1 MFCASQPHFD
11 EQCINR
17 LKDAF
22 PWTLERHYIR
32 SHVNETHKTEVI
44 NMFNEIKLTVI
55 DSISKLNWLGETEKP
70 FLQDKVSK
78 LSIFALYSNQNA
90 SQQKENLST
99 VFQYPIREDNYY
111 TNEFYIRR
119 AKYIDTL
126 KTQLHKYNPS
136 PLELPIFTTRAYYN
150 MNANRVYVNAGV
162 LQPPLYYEN
171 GSLASKFGALGWII
185 SHEIMHGIGIQGVLF
200 DSAGTSLTG
209 LTGLMLSSVIETKTS
224 CIIDQYRLYEF
235 TDYKALQTDTRD
247 EILADIGGLK
257 ASYYTYRR
265 LYEKYSNSVNQ
276 NYNLSLISDQLFFL
290 SFAQSLC
297 GHHSGT
303 SLLIH
308 SIVVPHVI
316 ERYRVF
322 GALINSKEFAH
333 AYGCPQNAEKLENDL
348 QALNVELEVTVN
360 KFSESCDKLAACK
373 LTLDHVNQCIEA
385 IQISLPILEQYSRIE
400 QSIADGRYYHALK
413 NLEDLE
419 HSQLDLIRPFA
430 FSEIIIHRIPKT
442 RTRIKNASL
451 DELTD
456 FLEYIRKN
464 SIVLGAFAMR
474 EAAQVSGIDSEAL
487 CDTLAV
493 NGYKEAQ
500 DVSKKPNNESQQQ
513 VMLKSLVHKASV
525 NTNTDSLDNEL
536 EMLTQIVTNKNHPW
550 ITNDDHGEP
559 EMTIKTQINV
569 NNDDNC
575 CNRTYSKVE
584 DLVDFGP
591 VYRCLHIHSVLNER
605 AEFERHYC
613 TQRRKQCQLILSL
626 SPNQQ
631 VEMRN
636 YGEFFSGICGFF
648 VVDDFIR
655 HTLSGSSVFYQTYLD
670 ELWVHTVNRLIDF
683 VHVNAKSCDSPNDL
697 IKLKDYLIIFER
709 TMQNL
714 GFPITGLTETIGI
727 VQRYYHRL
735 LASQW
740 KSKFEAII
748 AEDSYETIKISNSEQ
763 LAEFLEMYPPGD
775 TVEFSEL
782 PFPKQLCFSWM
793 VPKIYQTVREY
804 INLCYRFCENMDLA
818 YTELE
823 DTINRATNFLFSQ
836 CLNTVLTS
844 GVRSSL
850 RQLPRLTQFCI
861 NLDELETVCGH
872 LDNYLQYTLLDEASS
887 ITSGRL
893 KDFAM
898 IRDNQREDPDMT
910 TSVTLNSGA
919 NPPRSR
925 LQGASLLKDIRVL
938 VEDQICN
945 HLKDNVAKFINL
957 SNYDDTD
964 DNNSGQTNNNT
975 NKNDQLLNNSQNV
988 DGRNG
993 VSYITN
999 TKIKPTEN
1007 IVHLTSWLKSV
1018 FDSFSNLPPKIAQTA
1033 CISVC
1038 KHIARL
1044 LYDVLFGSQVRSLSE
1059 TGLQQLSI
1067 DLSLCESFAR
1077 SQPVPGLDRTT
1088 LWLIFADLRQLL
1100 DLYHKDDWNSY
1111 IAFRKNVTGSGKYGS
1126 AYDRVPPSVAIKLL
1140 ERLRDSDKKRTGF
1153 LQAMRKE
1160 ERGRKKKLEDIIRQL
1175 RELNVTPRNN

>member
-1 MFCASQPHFD
+1 MSATNINNLNFNLLLD
-11 EQCINR
+11 EI
-17 LKDAF
+17 
-22 PWTLERHYIR
+22 E
-32 SHVNETHKTEVI
+32 SG
-44 NMFNEIKLTVI
+44 
-55 DSISKLNWLGETEKP
+55 SS
-70 FLQDKVSK
+70 
-78 LSIFALYSNQNA
+78 
-90 SQQKENLST
+90 
-99 VFQYPIREDNYY
+99 
-111 TNEFYIRR
+111 
-119 AKYIDTL
+119 
-126 KTQLHKYNPS
+126 
-136 PLELPIFTTRAYYN
+136 
-150 MNANRVYVNAGV
+150 
-162 LQPPLYYEN
+162 
-171 GSLASKFGALGWII
+171 GSLAN
-185 SHEIMHGIGIQGVLF
+185 
-200 DSAGTSLTG
+200 
-209 LTGLMLSSVIETKTS
+209 VIRKLRES
-224 CIIDQYRLYEF
+224 ELAAF
-235 TDYKALQTDTRD
+235 KAR
-247 EILADIGGLK
+247 IGGPTGELLANFI
-257 ASYYTYRR
+257 ASLDLRASEHNAEI
-265 LYEKYSNSVNQ
+265 EKTCSYHYQ
-276 NYNLSLISDQLFFL
+276 
-290 SFAQSLC
+290 SFVDS
-297 GHHSGT
+297 T
-303 SLLIH
+303 RELLEIQ
-308 SIVVPHVI
+308 
-316 ERYRVF
+316 
-322 GALINSKEFAH
+322 
-333 AYGCPQNAEKLENDL
+333 QNAEKLENDL

-373 LTLDHVNQCIEA
+373 LTLDHVNQCIDA

-569 NNDDNC
+569 NNDGNC

-740 KSKFEAII
+740 KSKFETII

-975 NKNDQLLNNSQNV
+975 NKNDQLLNNSQTV

-1100 DLYHKDDWNSY
+1100 DLYHKDDWTSY
-1111 IAFRKNVTGSGKYGS
+1111 IAFRKNVTG
-1126 AYDRVPPSVAIKLL
+1126 
-1140 ERLRDSDKKRTGF
+1140 
-1153 LQAMRKE
+1153 
-1160 ERGRKKKLEDIIRQL
+1160 
-1175 RELNVTPRNN
+1175 

>member
-1 MFCASQPHFD
+1 MSSPNINNLNFNLLLD
-11 EQCINR
+11 EI
-17 LKDAF
+17 
-22 PWTLERHYIR
+22 E
-32 SHVNETHKTEVI
+32 SG
-44 NMFNEIKLTVI
+44 
-55 DSISKLNWLGETEKP
+55 SS
-70 FLQDKVSK
+70 
-78 LSIFALYSNQNA
+78 
-90 SQQKENLST
+90 
-99 VFQYPIREDNYY
+99 
-111 TNEFYIRR
+111 
-119 AKYIDTL
+119 
-126 KTQLHKYNPS
+126 
-136 PLELPIFTTRAYYN
+136 
-150 MNANRVYVNAGV
+150 
-162 LQPPLYYEN
+162 
-171 GSLASKFGALGWII
+171 GSLAN
-185 SHEIMHGIGIQGVLF
+185 
-200 DSAGTSLTG
+200 
-209 LTGLMLSSVIETKTS
+209 VIRKLRES
-224 CIIDQYRLYEF
+224 ELAAF
-235 TDYKALQTDTRD
+235 KAR
-247 EILADIGGLK
+247 IGGPTGELLANFI
-257 ASYYTYRR
+257 ASLDLRASEHNAEI
-265 LYEKYSNSVNQ
+265 EKTCSYHYQ
-276 NYNLSLISDQLFFL
+276 
-290 SFAQSLC
+290 SFVDS
-297 GHHSGT
+297 T
-303 SLLIH
+303 RELLDIQ
-308 SIVVPHVI
+308 
-316 ERYRVF
+316 
-322 GALINSKEFAH
+322 
-333 AYGCPQNAEKLENDL
+333 QNAEKLENDL

-474 EAAQVSGIDSEAL
+474 EAAQLSGIDSEAL
-487 CDTLAV
+487 CDTLVV
-493 NGYKEAQ
+493 NGYKETQ
-500 DVSKKPNNESQQQ
+500 DVSKKSNKESQQQ
-513 VMLKSLVHKASV
+513 VTSKSIVHKVSV

-536 EMLTQIVTNKNHPW
+536 EMLTQIVANTSRSCN
-550 ITNDDHGEP
+550 TNDDHGET
-559 EMTIKTQINV
+559 EITIKTQINV
-569 NNDDNC
+569 NDNDKS

-683 VHVNAKSCDSPNDL
+683 VHINAKSCDSPNDL

-714 GFPITGLTETIGI
+714 GFPITGLNETIGI

-748 AEDSYETIKISNSEQ
+748 AVDNYETIKISNSEQ

-793 VPKIYQTVREY
+793 VPKIYRTVREY

-844 GVRSSL
+844 GVRSFL

-893 KDFAM
+893 KDFAL
-898 IRDNQREDPDMT
+898 IRDNQREDSDMT
-910 TSVTLNSGA
+910 ASVTLNSGA

-945 HLKDNVAKFINL
+945 HLKDSVTKFINL
-957 SNYDDTD
+957 SNYDDVD
-964 DNNSGQTNNNT
+964 DNNSGQINSNI
-975 NKNDQLLNNSQNV
+975 NKNDQTV

-993 VSYITN
+993 VSYTAN

-1033 CISVC
+1033 CMSVC

-1100 DLYHKDDWNSY
+1100 DLYHKDDWASY
-1111 IAFRKNVTGSGKYGS
+1111 IAFRKNVIGSGKYGS

>member
-1 MFCASQPHFD
+1 
-11 EQCINR
+11 
-17 LKDAF
+17 
-22 PWTLERHYIR
+22 
-32 SHVNETHKTEVI
+32 
-44 NMFNEIKLTVI
+44 
-55 DSISKLNWLGETEKP
+55 
-70 FLQDKVSK
+70 
-78 LSIFALYSNQNA
+78 
-90 SQQKENLST
+90 
-99 VFQYPIREDNYY
+99 
-111 TNEFYIRR
+111 
-119 AKYIDTL
+119 
-126 KTQLHKYNPS
+126 
-136 PLELPIFTTRAYYN
+136 
-150 MNANRVYVNAGV
+150 
-162 LQPPLYYEN
+162 
-171 GSLASKFGALGWII
+171 
-185 SHEIMHGIGIQGVLF
+185 
-200 DSAGTSLTG
+200 
-209 LTGLMLSSVIETKTS
+209 
-224 CIIDQYRLYEF
+224 
-235 TDYKALQTDTRD
+235 
-247 EILADIGGLK
+247 
-257 ASYYTYRR
+257 
-265 LYEKYSNSVNQ
+265 
-276 NYNLSLISDQLFFL
+276 
-290 SFAQSLC
+290 
-297 GHHSGT
+297 
-303 SLLIH
+303 
-308 SIVVPHVI
+308 
-316 ERYRVF
+316 
-322 GALINSKEFAH
+322 
-333 AYGCPQNAEKLENDL
+333 
-348 QALNVELEVTVN
+348 
-360 KFSESCDKLAACK
+360 
-373 LTLDHVNQCIEA
+373 
-385 IQISLPILEQYSRIE
+385 
-400 QSIADGRYYHALK
+400 
-413 NLEDLE
+413 
-419 HSQLDLIRPFA
+419 
-430 FSEIIIHRIPKT
+430 
-442 RTRIKNASL
+442 
-451 DELTD
+451 
-456 FLEYIRKN
+456 
-464 SIVLGAFAMR
+464 MR

-740 KSKFEAII
+740 KSKFETII

-1100 DLYHKDDWNSY
+1100 DLYHKDDWTSY

>member
-1 MFCASQPHFD
+1 MSATNISNLNFNLLLD
-11 EQCINR
+11 EI
-17 LKDAF
+17 
-22 PWTLERHYIR
+22 E
-32 SHVNETHKTEVI
+32 SG
-44 NMFNEIKLTVI
+44 
-55 DSISKLNWLGETEKP
+55 SS
-70 FLQDKVSK
+70 
-78 LSIFALYSNQNA
+78 
-90 SQQKENLST
+90 
-99 VFQYPIREDNYY
+99 
-111 TNEFYIRR
+111 
-119 AKYIDTL
+119 
-126 KTQLHKYNPS
+126 
-136 PLELPIFTTRAYYN
+136 
-150 MNANRVYVNAGV
+150 
-162 LQPPLYYEN
+162 
-171 GSLASKFGALGWII
+171 GSLANVIRKLRESELAAFKARMGGPTGELLASFIASLDLRA
-185 SHEIMHGIGIQGVLF
+185 SEHNAEIEKTCSYHYQSFVDSTRELLEIQ
-200 DSAGTSLTG
+200 
-209 LTGLMLSSVIETKTS
+209 
-224 CIIDQYRLYEF
+224 
-235 TDYKALQTDTRD
+235 
-247 EILADIGGLK
+247 
-257 ASYYTYRR
+257 
-265 LYEKYSNSVNQ
+265 
-276 NYNLSLISDQLFFL
+276 
-290 SFAQSLC
+290 
-297 GHHSGT
+297 
-303 SLLIH
+303 
-308 SIVVPHVI
+308 
-316 ERYRVF
+316 
-322 GALINSKEFAH
+322 
-333 AYGCPQNAEKLENDL
+333 QNAEKLEKDL
-348 QALNVELEVTVN
+348 QTLNVELEVTVN

-536 EMLTQIVTNKNHPW
+536 EMLTQIVTNKNHSW
-550 ITNDDHGEP
+550 ITNDDHGET

-670 ELWVHTVNRLIDF
+670 ELWVHTMNRLIDF

-714 GFPITGLTETIGI
+714 GFPITGLIETIGI

-740 KSKFEAII
+740 KSKFETII

-898 IRDNQREDPDMT
+898 IRDNQRADSDMT
-910 TSVTLNSGA
+910 ASVTLNSGA

-964 DNNSGQTNNNT
+964 DNNSGHTNNNT
-975 NKNDQLLNNSQNV
+975 NKNDQLLNNSQTV

-993 VSYITN
+993 VSYVTN

-1100 DLYHKDDWNSY
+1100 DLYHKDDWTSY
-1111 IAFRKNVTGSGKYGS
+1111 IAFRKNVTGSGKYGIF
-1126 AYDRVPPSVAIKLL
+1126 V
-1140 ERLRDSDKKRTGF
+1140 F
-1153 LQAMRKE
+1153 F
-1160 ERGRKKKLEDIIRQL
+1160 
-1175 RELNVTPRNN
+1175 

>member
-1 MFCASQPHFD
+1 
-11 EQCINR
+11 
-17 LKDAF
+17 
-22 PWTLERHYIR
+22 
-32 SHVNETHKTEVI
+32 
-44 NMFNEIKLTVI
+44 
-55 DSISKLNWLGETEKP
+55 
-70 FLQDKVSK
+70 
-78 LSIFALYSNQNA
+78 
-90 SQQKENLST
+90 
-99 VFQYPIREDNYY
+99 
-111 TNEFYIRR
+111 
-119 AKYIDTL
+119 
-126 KTQLHKYNPS
+126 
-136 PLELPIFTTRAYYN
+136 
-150 MNANRVYVNAGV
+150 
-162 LQPPLYYEN
+162 
-171 GSLASKFGALGWII
+171 
-185 SHEIMHGIGIQGVLF
+185 
-200 DSAGTSLTG
+200 
-209 LTGLMLSSVIETKTS
+209 
-224 CIIDQYRLYEF
+224 
-235 TDYKALQTDTRD
+235 
-247 EILADIGGLK
+247 
-257 ASYYTYRR
+257 
-265 LYEKYSNSVNQ
+265 
-276 NYNLSLISDQLFFL
+276 
-290 SFAQSLC
+290 
-297 GHHSGT
+297 
-303 SLLIH
+303 
-308 SIVVPHVI
+308 
-316 ERYRVF
+316 
-322 GALINSKEFAH
+322 
-333 AYGCPQNAEKLENDL
+333 
-348 QALNVELEVTVN
+348 
-360 KFSESCDKLAACK
+360 
-373 LTLDHVNQCIEA
+373 
-385 IQISLPILEQYSRIE
+385 
-400 QSIADGRYYHALK
+400 
-413 NLEDLE
+413 
-419 HSQLDLIRPFA
+419 
-430 FSEIIIHRIPKT
+430 
-442 RTRIKNASL
+442 
-451 DELTD
+451 
-456 FLEYIRKN
+456 
-464 SIVLGAFAMR
+464 
-474 EAAQVSGIDSEAL
+474 
-487 CDTLAV
+487 
-493 NGYKEAQ
+493 
-500 DVSKKPNNESQQQ
+500 
-513 VMLKSLVHKASV
+513 
-525 NTNTDSLDNEL
+525 
-536 EMLTQIVTNKNHPW
+536 
-550 ITNDDHGEP
+550 
-559 EMTIKTQINV
+559 
-569 NNDDNC
+569 
-575 CNRTYSKVE
+575 
-584 DLVDFGP
+584 
-591 VYRCLHIHSVLNER
+591 
-605 AEFERHYC
+605 
-613 TQRRKQCQLILSL
+613 
-626 SPNQQ
+626 
-631 VEMRN
+631 
-636 YGEFFSGICGFF
+636 
-648 VVDDFIR
+648 
-655 HTLSGSSVFYQTYLD
+655 
-670 ELWVHTVNRLIDF
+670 
-683 VHVNAKSCDSPNDL
+683 
-697 IKLKDYLIIFER
+697 
-709 TMQNL
+709 
-714 GFPITGLTETIGI
+714 
-727 VQRYYHRL
+727 
-735 LASQW
+735 
-740 KSKFEAII
+740 
-748 AEDSYETIKISNSEQ
+748 
-763 LAEFLEMYPPGD
+763 MYPPGD

-975 NKNDQLLNNSQNV
+975 NKNDQLLNNSQTV

-1100 DLYHKDDWNSY
+1100 DLYHKDDWTSY

>member
-1 MFCASQPHFD
+1 MSVSNINNLNFNLLLD
-11 EQCINR
+11 EI
-17 LKDAF
+17 
-22 PWTLERHYIR
+22 E
-32 SHVNETHKTEVI
+32 SG
-44 NMFNEIKLTVI
+44 
-55 DSISKLNWLGETEKP
+55 SS
-70 FLQDKVSK
+70 
-78 LSIFALYSNQNA
+78 
-90 SQQKENLST
+90 
-99 VFQYPIREDNYY
+99 
-111 TNEFYIRR
+111 
-119 AKYIDTL
+119 
-126 KTQLHKYNPS
+126 
-136 PLELPIFTTRAYYN
+136 
-150 MNANRVYVNAGV
+150 
-162 LQPPLYYEN
+162 
-171 GSLASKFGALGWII
+171 GSLANVIRKLRESELAAFKARMGGPTGELLASFIASLDLRA
-185 SHEIMHGIGIQGVLF
+185 SEHNAEIEKTCSYHYQSFVDSTRELLDIQ
-200 DSAGTSLTG
+200 
-209 LTGLMLSSVIETKTS
+209 
-224 CIIDQYRLYEF
+224 
-235 TDYKALQTDTRD
+235 
-247 EILADIGGLK
+247 
-257 ASYYTYRR
+257 
-265 LYEKYSNSVNQ
+265 
-276 NYNLSLISDQLFFL
+276 
-290 SFAQSLC
+290 
-297 GHHSGT
+297 
-303 SLLIH
+303 
-308 SIVVPHVI
+308 
-316 ERYRVF
+316 
-322 GALINSKEFAH
+322 
-333 AYGCPQNAEKLENDL
+333 QNAAKLENDL

-442 RTRIKNASL
+442 RAGIKNASL
-451 DELTD
+451 GELTD

-464 SIVLGAFAMR
+464 SIILGAFAMR
-474 EAAQVSGIDSEAL
+474 EAAQSSGIDSEAL

-493 NGYKEAQ
+493 NGYKETQ
-500 DVSKKPNNESQQQ
+500 NINKKSNKESQQQ
-513 VMLKSLVHKASV
+513 VTLKSIVQKGSV
-525 NTNTDSLDNEL
+525 NLNTDSLDNEL
-536 EMLTQIVTNKNHPW
+536 EMLTQIVTNANNSCLTNADDDDDKVDNHV
-550 ITNDDHGEP
+550 DVDGDH
-559 EMTIKTQINV
+559 
-569 NNDDNC
+569 NNDNRQTVIKSHTPLNMDDDDDNINNNNNNDC
-575 CNRTYSKVE
+575 FNKTFSKVE

-613 TQRRKQCQLILSL
+613 AQRRKQCQLILSL

-636 YGEFFSGICGFF
+636 YDEFFSGICGFF

-670 ELWVHTVNRLIDF
+670 ELWVHTVNRLVDF
-683 VHVNAKSCDSPNDL
+683 VHVNAKSCKSPNDL

-709 TMQNL
+709 TMENL
-714 GFPITGLTETIGI
+714 GFSITGLSETIGI

-740 KSKFEAII
+740 KSKFETII
-748 AEDSYETIKISNSEQ
+748 AEDNYETIKILNSEQ
-763 LAEFLEMYPPGD
+763 LAEFLKMYPPGD

-782 PFPKQLCFSWM
+782 PFPRQLCFSWM

-804 INLCYRFCENMDLA
+804 IDLCYRFCENMDLA

-844 GVRSSL
+844 TVRSSL

-872 LDNYLQYTLLDEASS
+872 LDNYLQYTLLDEASG

-893 KDFAM
+893 KEDFTM
-898 IRDNQREDPDMT
+898 IRDDQRDDSNMT
-910 TSVTLNSGA
+910 ASVTLNSGA

-925 LQGASLLKDIRVL
+925 LQGASLLKDIRAL

-945 HLKDNVAKFINL
+945 HLKTSVAEFINL
-957 SNYDDTD
+957 NNYNDTD
-964 DNNSGQTNNNT
+964 DNNSNNT
-975 NKNDQLLNNSQNV
+975 SSSETV

-993 VSYITN
+993 VSYITGV
-999 TKIKPTEN
+999 KVKPTEN

-1018 FDSFSNLPPKIAQTA
+1018 FDSFSNLPPKITQTA

-1100 DLYHKDDWNSY
+1100 DLYHKDDWASY
-1111 IAFRKNVTGSGKYGS
+1111 IAFRKNINGSGKFGS

-1160 ERGRKKKLEDIIRQL
+1160 ERGRKKKLDDIIRQL
-1175 RELNVTPRNN
+1175 RELNVTPKNN

>member
-1 MFCASQPHFD
+1 MSSPNINNLNFNLLLD
-11 EQCINR
+11 EI
-17 LKDAF
+17 
-22 PWTLERHYIR
+22 E
-32 SHVNETHKTEVI
+32 SG
-44 NMFNEIKLTVI
+44 
-55 DSISKLNWLGETEKP
+55 SS
-70 FLQDKVSK
+70 
-78 LSIFALYSNQNA
+78 
-90 SQQKENLST
+90 
-99 VFQYPIREDNYY
+99 
-111 TNEFYIRR
+111 
-119 AKYIDTL
+119 
-126 KTQLHKYNPS
+126 
-136 PLELPIFTTRAYYN
+136 
-150 MNANRVYVNAGV
+150 
-162 LQPPLYYEN
+162 
-171 GSLASKFGALGWII
+171 GSLAN
-185 SHEIMHGIGIQGVLF
+185 
-200 DSAGTSLTG
+200 
-209 LTGLMLSSVIETKTS
+209 VIRKLRES
-224 CIIDQYRLYEF
+224 ELAAF
-235 TDYKALQTDTRD
+235 KAR
-247 EILADIGGLK
+247 IGGPTGELLANFI
-257 ASYYTYRR
+257 ASLDLRASEHNAEI
-265 LYEKYSNSVNQ
+265 EKTCSYHYQ
-276 NYNLSLISDQLFFL
+276 
-290 SFAQSLC
+290 SFVDS
-297 GHHSGT
+297 T
-303 SLLIH
+303 RELLDIQ
-308 SIVVPHVI
+308 
-316 ERYRVF
+316 
-322 GALINSKEFAH
+322 
-333 AYGCPQNAEKLENDL
+333 QNAEKLENDL

-474 EAAQVSGIDSEAL
+474 EAAQLSGIDSEAL
-487 CDTLAV
+487 CDTLVV
-493 NGYKEAQ
+493 NGYKETQ
-500 DVSKKPNNESQQQ
+500 DVSKKSNKESQQ
-513 VMLKSLVHKASV
+513 VASKSTVHKVSV

-536 EMLTQIVTNKNHPW
+536 EMLTQIVTNTNRSCN
-550 ITNDDHGEP
+550 TNDDHGET
-559 EMTIKTQINV
+559 EITIRTQINV
-569 NNDDNC
+569 NDNDKS

-683 VHVNAKSCDSPNDL
+683 VHINAKSCDSPNDL

-714 GFPITGLTETIGI
+714 GFPITGLNETIGI

-740 KSKFEAII
+740 KSKFETII
-748 AEDSYETIKISNSEQ
+748 AEDNYETIKISNPEQ
-763 LAEFLEMYPPGD
+763 LTKFLEMYPPGD

-782 PFPKQLCFSWM
+782 PFPKQLCFSWI
-793 VPKIYQTVREY
+793 VPKIYRTVREY

-850 RQLPRLTQFCI
+850 RQLPRLMQFCI

-893 KDFAM
+893 KDFGL
-898 IRDNQREDPDMT
+898 IRDNQREDSDMT
-910 TSVTLNSGA
+910 ASVTLNSGA

-945 HLKDNVAKFINL
+945 HLKDSVTKFINL
-957 SNYDDTD
+957 SNYDDID
-964 DNNSGQTNNNT
+964 DNNSGQINNNT
-975 NKNDQLLNNSQNV
+975 NKNDQTV

-993 VSYITN
+993 VSYTAN

-1033 CISVC
+1033 CMSVC

-1044 LYDVLFGSQVRSLSE
+1044 LYDVLFGSQTVI
-1059 TGLQQLSI
+1059 GFI
-1067 DLSLCESFAR
+1067 
-1077 SQPVPGLDRTT
+1077 SQR
-1088 LWLIFADLRQLL
+1088 
-1100 DLYHKDDWNSY
+1100 
-1111 IAFRKNVTGSGKYGS
+1111 
-1126 AYDRVPPSVAIKLL
+1126 
-1140 ERLRDSDKKRTGF
+1140 
-1153 LQAMRKE
+1153 
-1160 ERGRKKKLEDIIRQL
+1160 
-1175 RELNVTPRNN
+1175 

>member
-1 MFCASQPHFD
+1 MSSTNINNLNFNLLLD
-11 EQCINR
+11 EI
-17 LKDAF
+17 
-22 PWTLERHYIR
+22 E
-32 SHVNETHKTEVI
+32 SG
-44 NMFNEIKLTVI
+44 
-55 DSISKLNWLGETEKP
+55 SS
-70 FLQDKVSK
+70 
-78 LSIFALYSNQNA
+78 
-90 SQQKENLST
+90 
-99 VFQYPIREDNYY
+99 
-111 TNEFYIRR
+111 
-119 AKYIDTL
+119 
-126 KTQLHKYNPS
+126 
-136 PLELPIFTTRAYYN
+136 
-150 MNANRVYVNAGV
+150 
-162 LQPPLYYEN
+162 
-171 GSLASKFGALGWII
+171 GSLAN
-185 SHEIMHGIGIQGVLF
+185 
-200 DSAGTSLTG
+200 
-209 LTGLMLSSVIETKTS
+209 VIRKLRES
-224 CIIDQYRLYEF
+224 ELAAF
-235 TDYKALQTDTRD
+235 KAR
-247 EILADIGGLK
+247 IGGPTGELL
-257 ASYYTYRR
+257 ASFIASLDLRASEHNAEI
-265 LYEKYSNSVNQ
+265 EKTCSYHYQ
-276 NYNLSLISDQLFFL
+276 
-290 SFAQSLC
+290 SFVDS
-297 GHHSGT
+297 T
-303 SLLIH
+303 RELLEIQ
-308 SIVVPHVI
+308 
-316 ERYRVF
+316 
-322 GALINSKEFAH
+322 
-333 AYGCPQNAEKLENDL
+333 QNAEKLENDL

-513 VMLKSLVHKASV
+513 VILKSLVHKASV

-550 ITNDDHGEP
+550 ITNDDHGET
-559 EMTIKTQINV
+559 EMTIKTQMNV

-740 KSKFEAII
+740 KSKFETII

-898 IRDNQREDPDMT
+898 IRDNQREDSDMT
-910 TSVTLNSGA
+910 ASVTLNSGA

-975 NKNDQLLNNSQNV
+975 NKNDQLLNNSQTV

-1100 DLYHKDDWNSY
+1100 DLYHKDDWTSY

>member
-1 MFCASQPHFD
+1 MSATNINNLNFNLLLD
-11 EQCINR
+11 EI
-17 LKDAF
+17 
-22 PWTLERHYIR
+22 E
-32 SHVNETHKTEVI
+32 SG
-44 NMFNEIKLTVI
+44 
-55 DSISKLNWLGETEKP
+55 SS
-70 FLQDKVSK
+70 
-78 LSIFALYSNQNA
+78 
-90 SQQKENLST
+90 
-99 VFQYPIREDNYY
+99 
-111 TNEFYIRR
+111 
-119 AKYIDTL
+119 
-126 KTQLHKYNPS
+126 
-136 PLELPIFTTRAYYN
+136 
-150 MNANRVYVNAGV
+150 
-162 LQPPLYYEN
+162 
-171 GSLASKFGALGWII
+171 GSLAN
-185 SHEIMHGIGIQGVLF
+185 
-200 DSAGTSLTG
+200 
-209 LTGLMLSSVIETKTS
+209 VIRKLRES
-224 CIIDQYRLYEF
+224 ELAAF
-235 TDYKALQTDTRD
+235 KAR
-247 EILADIGGLK
+247 IGGPTGELL
-257 ASYYTYRR
+257 ASFIASLDLRASEHNAEI
-265 LYEKYSNSVNQ
+265 EKTCSYHYQ
-276 NYNLSLISDQLFFL
+276 
-290 SFAQSLC
+290 SFVDS
-297 GHHSGT
+297 T
-303 SLLIH
+303 RELLEIQ
-308 SIVVPHVI
+308 
-316 ERYRVF
+316 
-322 GALINSKEFAH
+322 
-333 AYGCPQNAEKLENDL
+333 QNAEKLENDL

-793 VPKIYQTVREY
+793 VPRIYQTVREY

-898 IRDNQREDPDMT
+898 IRDNQREDSDMT
-910 TSVTLNSGA
+910 ASVTLNSGA

-964 DNNSGQTNNNT
+964 DNNGGQTNNNT
-975 NKNDQLLNNSQNV
+975 NKNDQLLNNSQTV

-999 TKIKPTEN
+999 TKTKPTEN

-1018 FDSFSNLPPKIAQTA
+1018 FHSFSNLPPKIAQTA

-1100 DLYHKDDWNSY
+1100 DLYHKDDWTSY
-1111 IAFRKNVTGSGKYGS
+1111 IAFRKNVTG
-1126 AYDRVPPSVAIKLL
+1126 
-1140 ERLRDSDKKRTGF
+1140 
-1153 LQAMRKE
+1153 
-1160 ERGRKKKLEDIIRQL
+1160 
-1175 RELNVTPRNN
+1175 

>member
-1 MFCASQPHFD
+1 MSAPNINNLNFNLLLD
-11 EQCINR
+11 EI
-17 LKDAF
+17 
-22 PWTLERHYIR
+22 E
-32 SHVNETHKTEVI
+32 SG
-44 NMFNEIKLTVI
+44 
-55 DSISKLNWLGETEKP
+55 SS
-70 FLQDKVSK
+70 
-78 LSIFALYSNQNA
+78 
-90 SQQKENLST
+90 
-99 VFQYPIREDNYY
+99 
-111 TNEFYIRR
+111 
-119 AKYIDTL
+119 
-126 KTQLHKYNPS
+126 
-136 PLELPIFTTRAYYN
+136 
-150 MNANRVYVNAGV
+150 
-162 LQPPLYYEN
+162 
-171 GSLASKFGALGWII
+171 GSLAN
-185 SHEIMHGIGIQGVLF
+185 
-200 DSAGTSLTG
+200 
-209 LTGLMLSSVIETKTS
+209 VIRKLRES
-224 CIIDQYRLYEF
+224 ELAAF
-235 TDYKALQTDTRD
+235 KAR
-247 EILADIGGLK
+247 IGGPTGELL
-257 ASYYTYRR
+257 ASFIASLDLRASEHNAEI
-265 LYEKYSNSVNQ
+265 EKTCSYHYQ
-276 NYNLSLISDQLFFL
+276 
-290 SFAQSLC
+290 SFVDS
-297 GHHSGT
+297 T
-303 SLLIH
+303 RELLEIQ
-308 SIVVPHVI
+308 
-316 ERYRVF
+316 
-322 GALINSKEFAH
+322 
-333 AYGCPQNAEKLENDL
+333 QNAEKLENDL

-500 DVSKKPNNESQQQ
+500 DVSKKSNKESQQQ
-513 VMLKSLVHKASV
+513 VTLKSLVHKASV

-536 EMLTQIVTNKNHPW
+536 EMLTQIVTNKNHSW
-550 ITNDDHGEP
+550 ITNDDHGET
-559 EMTIKTQINV
+559 EITIKTQINV
-569 NNDDNC
+569 NDDNC

-748 AEDSYETIKISNSEQ
+748 AEDSYKTIKISNSEQ

-898 IRDNQREDPDMT
+898 IKDNQREDSDMT
-910 TSVTLNSGA
+910 ASVTLNSGA

-957 SNYDDTD
+957 SNYDDID
-964 DNNSGQTNNNT
+964 DNNSSQTNNNT
-975 NKNDQLLNNSQNV
+975 NKNDQLSNNCQTV

-1100 DLYHKDDWNSY
+1100 DLYHKDDWTSY

>member
-1 MFCASQPHFD
+1 MSATNINNLNFNLLLD
-11 EQCINR
+11 EI
-17 LKDAF
+17 
-22 PWTLERHYIR
+22 E
-32 SHVNETHKTEVI
+32 SG
-44 NMFNEIKLTVI
+44 
-55 DSISKLNWLGETEKP
+55 SS
-70 FLQDKVSK
+70 
-78 LSIFALYSNQNA
+78 
-90 SQQKENLST
+90 
-99 VFQYPIREDNYY
+99 
-111 TNEFYIRR
+111 
-119 AKYIDTL
+119 
-126 KTQLHKYNPS
+126 
-136 PLELPIFTTRAYYN
+136 
-150 MNANRVYVNAGV
+150 
-162 LQPPLYYEN
+162 
-171 GSLASKFGALGWII
+171 GSLAN
-185 SHEIMHGIGIQGVLF
+185 
-200 DSAGTSLTG
+200 
-209 LTGLMLSSVIETKTS
+209 VIRKLRES
-224 CIIDQYRLYEF
+224 ELAAF
-235 TDYKALQTDTRD
+235 KAR
-247 EILADIGGLK
+247 IGGPTGELL
-257 ASYYTYRR
+257 ASFIASLDLRASEHNAEI
-265 LYEKYSNSVNQ
+265 EKTCSYHYQ
-276 NYNLSLISDQLFFL
+276 
-290 SFAQSLC
+290 SFVDS
-297 GHHSGT
+297 T
-303 SLLIH
+303 RELLEIQ
-308 SIVVPHVI
+308 
-316 ERYRVF
+316 
-322 GALINSKEFAH
+322 
-333 AYGCPQNAEKLENDL
+333 QNAEKLENDL

-740 KSKFEAII
+740 KSKFETII

-1100 DLYHKDDWNSY
+1100 DLYHKDDWTSY

>member
-1 MFCASQPHFD
+1 MSATNINNLNFNLLLD
-11 EQCINR
+11 EI
-17 LKDAF
+17 
-22 PWTLERHYIR
+22 E
-32 SHVNETHKTEVI
+32 SG
-44 NMFNEIKLTVI
+44 
-55 DSISKLNWLGETEKP
+55 SS
-70 FLQDKVSK
+70 
-78 LSIFALYSNQNA
+78 
-90 SQQKENLST
+90 
-99 VFQYPIREDNYY
+99 
-111 TNEFYIRR
+111 
-119 AKYIDTL
+119 
-126 KTQLHKYNPS
+126 
-136 PLELPIFTTRAYYN
+136 
-150 MNANRVYVNAGV
+150 
-162 LQPPLYYEN
+162 
-171 GSLASKFGALGWII
+171 GSLAN
-185 SHEIMHGIGIQGVLF
+185 
-200 DSAGTSLTG
+200 
-209 LTGLMLSSVIETKTS
+209 VIRKLRES
-224 CIIDQYRLYEF
+224 ELAAF
-235 TDYKALQTDTRD
+235 KAR
-247 EILADIGGLK
+247 IGGPTGELL
-257 ASYYTYRR
+257 ASFIASLDLRASEHNAEI
-265 LYEKYSNSVNQ
+265 EKTCSYHYQ
-276 NYNLSLISDQLFFL
+276 
-290 SFAQSLC
+290 SFVDS
-297 GHHSGT
+297 T
-303 SLLIH
+303 RELLEIQ
-308 SIVVPHVI
+308 
-316 ERYRVF
+316 
-322 GALINSKEFAH
+322 
-333 AYGCPQNAEKLENDL
+333 QNAEKLENDL

-740 KSKFEAII
+740 KFKFEAII

-975 NKNDQLLNNSQNV
+975 NKNDQLLNNSQTV

-1100 DLYHKDDWNSY
+1100 DLYHKDDWTSY

>member
-1 MFCASQPHFD
+1 
-11 EQCINR
+11 
-17 LKDAF
+17 
-22 PWTLERHYIR
+22 
-32 SHVNETHKTEVI
+32 
-44 NMFNEIKLTVI
+44 
-55 DSISKLNWLGETEKP
+55 
-70 FLQDKVSK
+70 
-78 LSIFALYSNQNA
+78 
-90 SQQKENLST
+90 
-99 VFQYPIREDNYY
+99 
-111 TNEFYIRR
+111 
-119 AKYIDTL
+119 
-126 KTQLHKYNPS
+126 
-136 PLELPIFTTRAYYN
+136 
-150 MNANRVYVNAGV
+150 
-162 LQPPLYYEN
+162 
-171 GSLASKFGALGWII
+171 
-185 SHEIMHGIGIQGVLF
+185 
-200 DSAGTSLTG
+200 
-209 LTGLMLSSVIETKTS
+209 
-224 CIIDQYRLYEF
+224 
-235 TDYKALQTDTRD
+235 
-247 EILADIGGLK
+247 
-257 ASYYTYRR
+257 
-265 LYEKYSNSVNQ
+265 
-276 NYNLSLISDQLFFL
+276 
-290 SFAQSLC
+290 
-297 GHHSGT
+297 
-303 SLLIH
+303 
-308 SIVVPHVI
+308 
-316 ERYRVF
+316 
-322 GALINSKEFAH
+322 
-333 AYGCPQNAEKLENDL
+333 
-348 QALNVELEVTVN
+348 
-360 KFSESCDKLAACK
+360 
-373 LTLDHVNQCIEA
+373 
-385 IQISLPILEQYSRIE
+385 
-400 QSIADGRYYHALK
+400 
-413 NLEDLE
+413 
-419 HSQLDLIRPFA
+419 
-430 FSEIIIHRIPKT
+430 
-442 RTRIKNASL
+442 
-451 DELTD
+451 
-456 FLEYIRKN
+456 
-464 SIVLGAFAMR
+464 
-474 EAAQVSGIDSEAL
+474 
-487 CDTLAV
+487 
-493 NGYKEAQ
+493 
-500 DVSKKPNNESQQQ
+500 
-513 VMLKSLVHKASV
+513 
-525 NTNTDSLDNEL
+525 
-536 EMLTQIVTNKNHPW
+536 
-550 ITNDDHGEP
+550 
-559 EMTIKTQINV
+559 
-569 NNDDNC
+569 
-575 CNRTYSKVE
+575 
-584 DLVDFGP
+584 
-591 VYRCLHIHSVLNER
+591 
-605 AEFERHYC
+605 
-613 TQRRKQCQLILSL
+613 
-626 SPNQQ
+626 
-631 VEMRN
+631 MRN

-740 KSKFEAII
+740 KSKFETII

-898 IRDNQREDPDMT
+898 IRDNQREDSDMT
-910 TSVTLNSGA
+910 ASVTLNSGA

-975 NKNDQLLNNSQNV
+975 NKNDQLLNNSQTV

-1044 LYDVLFGSQVRSLSE
+1044 LYDVLFGSQVSLYML
-1059 TGLQQLSI
+1059 TI
-1067 DLSLCESFAR
+1067 
-1077 SQPVPGLDRTT
+1077 
-1088 LWLIFADLRQLL
+1088 
-1100 DLYHKDDWNSY
+1100 
-1111 IAFRKNVTGSGKYGS
+1111 
-1126 AYDRVPPSVAIKLL
+1126 
-1140 ERLRDSDKKRTGF
+1140 
-1153 LQAMRKE
+1153 
-1160 ERGRKKKLEDIIRQL
+1160 
-1175 RELNVTPRNN
+1175 

>member
-1 MFCASQPHFD
+1 MSATNINNLNFNLLLD
-11 EQCINR
+11 EI
-17 LKDAF
+17 
-22 PWTLERHYIR
+22 E
-32 SHVNETHKTEVI
+32 SG
-44 NMFNEIKLTVI
+44 
-55 DSISKLNWLGETEKP
+55 SS
-70 FLQDKVSK
+70 
-78 LSIFALYSNQNA
+78 
-90 SQQKENLST
+90 
-99 VFQYPIREDNYY
+99 
-111 TNEFYIRR
+111 
-119 AKYIDTL
+119 
-126 KTQLHKYNPS
+126 
-136 PLELPIFTTRAYYN
+136 
-150 MNANRVYVNAGV
+150 
-162 LQPPLYYEN
+162 
-171 GSLASKFGALGWII
+171 GSLAN
-185 SHEIMHGIGIQGVLF
+185 
-200 DSAGTSLTG
+200 
-209 LTGLMLSSVIETKTS
+209 VIRKLRES
-224 CIIDQYRLYEF
+224 ELAAF
-235 TDYKALQTDTRD
+235 KAR
-247 EILADIGGLK
+247 IGGPTGELL
-257 ASYYTYRR
+257 ASFIASLDLRASEHNAEI
-265 LYEKYSNSVNQ
+265 EKTCSYHYQ
-276 NYNLSLISDQLFFL
+276 
-290 SFAQSLC
+290 SFVDS
-297 GHHSGT
+297 T
-303 SLLIH
+303 RELLEIQ
-308 SIVVPHVI
+308 
-316 ERYRVF
+316 
-322 GALINSKEFAH
+322 
-333 AYGCPQNAEKLENDL
+333 QNAEKLENDL

-740 KSKFEAII
+740 KFKFEAII

-975 NKNDQLLNNSQNV
+975 NKNDQLLNNSQTV

-1100 DLYHKDDWNSY
+1100 DLYHKDDWTSY
-1111 IAFRKNVTGSGKYGS
+1111 IAFRKNVT
-1126 AYDRVPPSVAIKLL
+1126 
-1140 ERLRDSDKKRTGF
+1140 
-1153 LQAMRKE
+1153 
-1160 ERGRKKKLEDIIRQL
+1160 
-1175 RELNVTPRNN
+1175 

>member
-1 MFCASQPHFD
+1 MSATNISNLNFNLLLD
-11 EQCINR
+11 EI
-17 LKDAF
+17 
-22 PWTLERHYIR
+22 E
-32 SHVNETHKTEVI
+32 SG
-44 NMFNEIKLTVI
+44 
-55 DSISKLNWLGETEKP
+55 SS
-70 FLQDKVSK
+70 
-78 LSIFALYSNQNA
+78 
-90 SQQKENLST
+90 
-99 VFQYPIREDNYY
+99 
-111 TNEFYIRR
+111 
-119 AKYIDTL
+119 
-126 KTQLHKYNPS
+126 
-136 PLELPIFTTRAYYN
+136 
-150 MNANRVYVNAGV
+150 
-162 LQPPLYYEN
+162 
-171 GSLASKFGALGWII
+171 GSLANVIRKLRESELAAFKARMGGPTGELLASFIASLDLRA
-185 SHEIMHGIGIQGVLF
+185 SEHNAEIEKTCSYHYQSFVDSTRELLEIQ
-200 DSAGTSLTG
+200 
-209 LTGLMLSSVIETKTS
+209 
-224 CIIDQYRLYEF
+224 
-235 TDYKALQTDTRD
+235 
-247 EILADIGGLK
+247 
-257 ASYYTYRR
+257 
-265 LYEKYSNSVNQ
+265 
-276 NYNLSLISDQLFFL
+276 
-290 SFAQSLC
+290 
-297 GHHSGT
+297 
-303 SLLIH
+303 
-308 SIVVPHVI
+308 
-316 ERYRVF
+316 
-322 GALINSKEFAH
+322 
-333 AYGCPQNAEKLENDL
+333 QNAEKLEKDL
-348 QALNVELEVTVN
+348 QTLNVELEVTVN

-536 EMLTQIVTNKNHPW
+536 EMLTQIVTNKNHSW
-550 ITNDDHGEP
+550 ITNDDHGET

-670 ELWVHTVNRLIDF
+670 ELWVHTMNRLIDF

-714 GFPITGLTETIGI
+714 GFPITGLIETIGI

-740 KSKFEAII
+740 KSKFETII

-898 IRDNQREDPDMT
+898 IRDNQRADSDMT
-910 TSVTLNSGA
+910 ASVTLNSGA

-964 DNNSGQTNNNT
+964 DNNSGHTNNNT
-975 NKNDQLLNNSQNV
+975 NKNDQLLNNSQTV

-993 VSYITN
+993 VSYVTN

-1100 DLYHKDDWNSY
+1100 DLYHKDDWTSY
-1111 IAFRKNVTGSGKYGS
+1111 IAFRKNVTGSGKYG
-1126 AYDRVPPSVAIKLL
+1126 K
-1140 ERLRDSDKKRTGF
+1140 F
-1153 LQAMRKE
+1153 
-1160 ERGRKKKLEDIIRQL
+1160 
-1175 RELNVTPRNN
+1175 

>member
-1 MFCASQPHFD
+1 MSATNINNLNFNLLLD
-11 EQCINR
+11 EI
-17 LKDAF
+17 
-22 PWTLERHYIR
+22 E
-32 SHVNETHKTEVI
+32 SG
-44 NMFNEIKLTVI
+44 
-55 DSISKLNWLGETEKP
+55 SS
-70 FLQDKVSK
+70 
-78 LSIFALYSNQNA
+78 
-90 SQQKENLST
+90 
-99 VFQYPIREDNYY
+99 
-111 TNEFYIRR
+111 
-119 AKYIDTL
+119 
-126 KTQLHKYNPS
+126 
-136 PLELPIFTTRAYYN
+136 
-150 MNANRVYVNAGV
+150 
-162 LQPPLYYEN
+162 
-171 GSLASKFGALGWII
+171 GSLAN
-185 SHEIMHGIGIQGVLF
+185 
-200 DSAGTSLTG
+200 
-209 LTGLMLSSVIETKTS
+209 VIRKLRES
-224 CIIDQYRLYEF
+224 ELAAF
-235 TDYKALQTDTRD
+235 KAR
-247 EILADIGGLK
+247 IGGPTGELL
-257 ASYYTYRR
+257 ASFIASLDLRASEHNAEI
-265 LYEKYSNSVNQ
+265 EKTCSYHYQ
-276 NYNLSLISDQLFFL
+276 
-290 SFAQSLC
+290 SFVDS
-297 GHHSGT
+297 T
-303 SLLIH
+303 RELLEIQ
-308 SIVVPHVI
+308 
-316 ERYRVF
+316 
-322 GALINSKEFAH
+322 
-333 AYGCPQNAEKLENDL
+333 QNAEKLENDL

-793 VPKIYQTVREY
+793 VPRIYQTVREY

-898 IRDNQREDPDMT
+898 IRDNQREDSDMT
-910 TSVTLNSGA
+910 ASVTLNSGA

-964 DNNSGQTNNNT
+964 DNNGGQTNNNT
-975 NKNDQLLNNSQNV
+975 NKNDQLLNNSQTV

-999 TKIKPTEN
+999 TKTKPTEN

-1018 FDSFSNLPPKIAQTA
+1018 FHSFSNLPPKIAQTA

-1100 DLYHKDDWNSY
+1100 DLYHKDDWTSY

>member
-1 MFCASQPHFD
+1 MKTSTSLGWGKHGIQ
-11 EQCINR
+11 
-17 LKDAF
+17 
-22 PWTLERHYIR
+22 WT
-32 SHVNETHKTEVI
+32 SHDHLDV
-44 NMFNEIKLTVI
+44 
-55 DSISKLNWLGETEKP
+55 LNFTNHLA
-70 FLQDKVSK
+70 LQ
-78 LSIFALYSNQNA
+78 FH
-90 SQQKENLST
+90 
-99 VFQYPIREDNYY
+99 
-111 TNEFYIRR
+111 
-119 AKYIDTL
+119 
-126 KTQLHKYNPS
+126 LHKQMQVKT
-136 PLELPIFTTRAYYN
+136 IT
-150 MNANRVYVNAGV
+150 VVG
-162 LQPPLYYEN
+162 
-171 GSLASKFGALGWII
+171 ASA
-185 SHEIMHGIGIQGVLF
+185 
-200 DSAGTSLTG
+200 T
-209 LTGLMLSSVIETKTS
+209 
-224 CIIDQYRLYEF
+224 
-235 TDYKALQTDTRD
+235 
-247 EILADIGGLK
+247 
-257 ASYYTYRR
+257 
-265 LYEKYSNSVNQ
+265 
-276 NYNLSLISDQLFFL
+276 
-290 SFAQSLC
+290 
-297 GHHSGT
+297 
-303 SLLIH
+303 
-308 SIVVPHVI
+308 
-316 ERYRVF
+316 
-322 GALINSKEFAH
+322 
-333 AYGCPQNAEKLENDL
+333 
-348 QALNVELEVTVN
+348 
-360 KFSESCDKLAACK
+360 
-373 LTLDHVNQCIEA
+373 
-385 IQISLPILEQYSRIE
+385 
-400 QSIADGRYYHALK
+400 
-413 NLEDLE
+413 
-419 HSQLDLIRPFA
+419 
-430 FSEIIIHRIPKT
+430 
-442 RTRIKNASL
+442 NASL

-536 EMLTQIVTNKNHPW
+536 EMLTQIVTNKNHSW
-550 ITNDDHGEP
+550 ITNDDHGET

-631 VEMRN
+631 RYCYCIVHCLINFVLPFINIFILNSSGMLEIMHHMYTTTTTTTTTTNNNNNNNNNHTTLMKVEMRN

-670 ELWVHTVNRLIDF
+670 ELWVHTMNRLIDF

-714 GFPITGLTETIGI
+714 GFPITGLIETIGI

-740 KSKFEAII
+740 KSKFETII

-898 IRDNQREDPDMT
+898 IRDNQRADSDMT
-910 TSVTLNSGA
+910 ASVTLNSGA

-964 DNNSGQTNNNT
+964 DNNSGHTNNNT
-975 NKNDQLLNNSQNV
+975 NKNDQLLNNSQTV

-993 VSYITN
+993 VSYVTN

-1044 LYDVLFGSQVRSLSE
+1044 LYDVLFGSQVSLYVL
-1059 TGLQQLSI
+1059 TI
-1067 DLSLCESFAR
+1067 
-1077 SQPVPGLDRTT
+1077 
-1088 LWLIFADLRQLL
+1088 
-1100 DLYHKDDWNSY
+1100 
-1111 IAFRKNVTGSGKYGS
+1111 
-1126 AYDRVPPSVAIKLL
+1126 
-1140 ERLRDSDKKRTGF
+1140 
-1153 LQAMRKE
+1153 
-1160 ERGRKKKLEDIIRQL
+1160 
-1175 RELNVTPRNN
+1175 

>member
-1 MFCASQPHFD
+1 MSSPNINNLNFNLLLD
-11 EQCINR
+11 EI
-17 LKDAF
+17 
-22 PWTLERHYIR
+22 E
-32 SHVNETHKTEVI
+32 SG
-44 NMFNEIKLTVI
+44 
-55 DSISKLNWLGETEKP
+55 SS
-70 FLQDKVSK
+70 
-78 LSIFALYSNQNA
+78 
-90 SQQKENLST
+90 
-99 VFQYPIREDNYY
+99 
-111 TNEFYIRR
+111 
-119 AKYIDTL
+119 
-126 KTQLHKYNPS
+126 
-136 PLELPIFTTRAYYN
+136 
-150 MNANRVYVNAGV
+150 
-162 LQPPLYYEN
+162 
-171 GSLASKFGALGWII
+171 GSLAN
-185 SHEIMHGIGIQGVLF
+185 
-200 DSAGTSLTG
+200 
-209 LTGLMLSSVIETKTS
+209 VIRKLRES
-224 CIIDQYRLYEF
+224 ELAAF
-235 TDYKALQTDTRD
+235 KAR
-247 EILADIGGLK
+247 IGGPTGELLANFI
-257 ASYYTYRR
+257 ASLDLRASEHNAEI
-265 LYEKYSNSVNQ
+265 EKTCSYHYQ
-276 NYNLSLISDQLFFL
+276 
-290 SFAQSLC
+290 SFVDS
-297 GHHSGT
+297 T
-303 SLLIH
+303 RELLDIQ
-308 SIVVPHVI
+308 
-316 ERYRVF
+316 
-322 GALINSKEFAH
+322 
-333 AYGCPQNAEKLENDL
+333 QNAEKLENDL

-474 EAAQVSGIDSEAL
+474 EAAQLSGIDSEAL
-487 CDTLAV
+487 CDTLVV
-493 NGYKEAQ
+493 NGYKETQ
-500 DVSKKPNNESQQQ
+500 DVSKKSNKESQQ
-513 VMLKSLVHKASV
+513 VASKSTVHKVSV

-536 EMLTQIVTNKNHPW
+536 EMLTQIVTNTNRSCN
-550 ITNDDHGEP
+550 TNDDHGET
-559 EMTIKTQINV
+559 EITIRTQINV
-569 NNDDNC
+569 NDNDKS

-683 VHVNAKSCDSPNDL
+683 VHINAKSCDSPNDL

-714 GFPITGLTETIGI
+714 GFPITGLNETIGI

-740 KSKFEAII
+740 KSKFETII
-748 AEDSYETIKISNSEQ
+748 AEDNYETIKISNPEQ
-763 LAEFLEMYPPGD
+763 LTKFLEMYPPGD

-782 PFPKQLCFSWM
+782 PFPKQLCFSWI
-793 VPKIYQTVREY
+793 VPKIYRTVREY

-850 RQLPRLTQFCI
+850 RQLPRLMQFCI

-893 KDFAM
+893 KDFGL
-898 IRDNQREDPDMT
+898 IRDNQREDSDMT
-910 TSVTLNSGA
+910 ASVTLNSGA

-945 HLKDNVAKFINL
+945 HLKDSVTKFINL
-957 SNYDDTD
+957 SNYDDID
-964 DNNSGQTNNNT
+964 DNNSGQINNNT
-975 NKNDQLLNNSQNV
+975 NKNDQTV

-993 VSYITN
+993 VSYTAN

-1033 CISVC
+1033 CMSVC

-1111 IAFRKNVTGSGKYGS
+1111 IAFRKNVIGSGKYGS

>member
-1 MFCASQPHFD
+1 MSATNINNLNFNLLLD
-11 EQCINR
+11 EI
-17 LKDAF
+17 
-22 PWTLERHYIR
+22 E
-32 SHVNETHKTEVI
+32 SG
-44 NMFNEIKLTVI
+44 
-55 DSISKLNWLGETEKP
+55 SS
-70 FLQDKVSK
+70 
-78 LSIFALYSNQNA
+78 
-90 SQQKENLST
+90 
-99 VFQYPIREDNYY
+99 
-111 TNEFYIRR
+111 
-119 AKYIDTL
+119 
-126 KTQLHKYNPS
+126 
-136 PLELPIFTTRAYYN
+136 
-150 MNANRVYVNAGV
+150 
-162 LQPPLYYEN
+162 
-171 GSLASKFGALGWII
+171 GSLAN
-185 SHEIMHGIGIQGVLF
+185 
-200 DSAGTSLTG
+200 
-209 LTGLMLSSVIETKTS
+209 VIRKLRES
-224 CIIDQYRLYEF
+224 ELAAF
-235 TDYKALQTDTRD
+235 KAR
-247 EILADIGGLK
+247 IGGPTGELL
-257 ASYYTYRR
+257 ASFIASLDLRASEHNAEI
-265 LYEKYSNSVNQ
+265 EKTCSYHYQ
-276 NYNLSLISDQLFFL
+276 
-290 SFAQSLC
+290 SFVDS
-297 GHHSGT
+297 T
-303 SLLIH
+303 RELLEIQ
-308 SIVVPHVI
+308 
-316 ERYRVF
+316 
-322 GALINSKEFAH
+322 
-333 AYGCPQNAEKLENDL
+333 QNAEKLENDL

-740 KSKFEAII
+740 KFKFEAII

-975 NKNDQLLNNSQNV
+975 NKNDQLLNNSQTV

-1100 DLYHKDDWNSY
+1100 DLYHKDDWTSY
-1111 IAFRKNVTGSGKYGS
+1111 IAFRKNVTGS